1 MTALPKHK
9 MTVEEYLTWAE
20 RQEGRFELFAG
31 VVYAMTPER
40 AEHAEIKYAVQSALL
55 AALRRAG
62 APCHMLPGMTVRVDD
77 HTAHE
82 PDALVYCG
90 PKIAG
95 DSIEVPNPMIVVEVL
110 SPTTRHID
118 ASAKLA
124 GYFRIASVHHYLIVD
139 PDQRIVIHHR
149 RDNGDTIAT
158 KVIGDGS
165 LRLDPPGIE
174 LAIADVFRA

>member
-1 MTALPKHK
+1 
-9 MTVEEYLTWAE
+9 
-20 RQEGRFELFAG
+20 
-31 VVYAMTPER
+31 
-40 AEHAEIKYAVQSALL
+40 
-55 AALRRAG
+55 
-62 APCHMLPGMTVRVDD
+62 MTVRIDA

-90 PKIAG
+90 PELAG
-95 DSIEVPNPMIVVEVL
+95 SAIEVPNPMIVVDVL

-124 GYFRIASVHHYLIVD
+124 GYFRIASVCHFLIVD
-139 PDQRIVIHHR
+139 LDQRIVIHHR
-149 RDNGDTIAT
+149 RDADNAIAT
-158 KVIGDGS
+158 RIMGEGP